1 MTAAIDRTA
10 PWMILGRA
18 GLVAAVFVL
27 GCGRAGN
34 PTPAAPAPTPGSP
47 EETAVPLVRTTS
59 GAIATHNFLA
69 ELALAKKQH
78 ADQPTNLKRTRA
90 LVDHLFDQAQFF
102 GKLAS
107 YDEAEAL
114 AKAALVDAP
123 KSGEAHLLRAHTLS
137 ALHQFVAASA
147 EIDRAEA
154 LGAPPELVRHSRVG
168 IWQATGKID
177 QALEALGAWRRMR
190 PNFTNLSA
198 EAGALA
204 DKHDYPHAAAV
215 FSQARRDYD
224 DVSPFAI
231 AWSEFQE
238 GHMWES
244 AGRSDRARPLFE
256 SALARLPLYAAVAGH
271 LAHLVAA
278 FGDPEGLDRA
288 RALLEPL
295 VARTDDPEYV
305 GELGAIYRQLHRPVE
320 ADRLVSQAT
329 QRYEALLARHPEA
342 FYDHA
347 ARFFLHV
354 AGDPKRALGLAQKNF
369 ALRPTPDARDLLAE
383 AERATSATAGLER

>member
-1 MTAAIDRTA
+1 MAAVIDQTA
-10 PWMILGRA
+10 PKPILGRV

-27 GCGRAGN
+27 ECGRAGG
-34 PTPAAPAPTPGSP
+34 PAPPAPASL
-47 EETAVPLVRTTS
+47 EETAIPPVRTTS
-59 GAIATHNFLA
+59 GEIATHNFLA
-69 ELALAKKQH
+69 ELTLAEKQH
-78 ADQPTNLKRTRA
+78 AANPADLKRTRA
-90 LVDHLFDQAQFF
+90 LVDHLFSQAQFF
-102 GKLAS
+102 GKLAA
-107 YDEAEAL
+107 YDEAETVAKSAL
-114 AKAALVDAP
+114 AAAP

-137 ALHQFVAASA
+137 ALHEFAHASA

-154 LGAPPELVRHSRVG
+154 LGAEPDGVRHARVG

-177 QALEALGAWRRMR
+177 EALEALRAWRRAR

-204 DKHDYPHAAAV
+204 DKRDYRDAAAV
-215 FSQARRDYD
+215 YSQARRDYD

-295 VARTDDPEYV
+295 VGRTDDPEYV
-305 GELGAIYRQLHRPVE
+305 GQLGALYRQLHRPVE
-320 ADRLVSQAT
+320 ADRLVKQAT
-329 QRYEALLARHPEA
+329 RGYEVLLARHPEA

-354 AGDPKRALGLAQKNF
+354 AGDPKRALGLAQKNL
-369 ALRPTPDARDLLAE
+369 ALRQTPDARDLLME
-383 AERATSATAGLER
+383 AERATATTASLPP

>member
-1 MTAAIDRTA
+1 MTAVIDRTA
-10 PWMILGRA
+10 LRMILGRV

-27 GCGRAGN
+27 GCGRAGS
-34 PTPAAPAPTPGSP
+34 PSPAPAPLAVSP
-47 EETAVPLVRTTS
+47 EETAVPLIRTTS
-59 GAIATHNFLA
+59 GQIATHNFLA
-69 ELALAKKQH
+69 ELALAEKQH
-78 ADQPTNLKRTRA
+78 AAQPADLKRARA
-90 LVDHLFDQAQFF
+90 LIDHLFDQAQFF
-102 GKLAS
+102 GKLAA
-107 YDEAEAL
+107 YDEAENV
-114 AKAALVDAP
+114 AKAALVAAP
-123 KSGEAHLLRAHTLS
+123 KNGDAHLLRAHTLS
-137 ALHQFVAASA
+137 ALHEFVAASA
-147 EIDRAEA
+147 EIDRGAA
-154 LGAPPELVRHSRVG
+154 LGADADAVRHARVG
-168 IWQATGKID
+168 IEQATGKID
-177 QALEALGAWRRMR
+177 QALEALRAWRRAR

-204 DKHDYPHAAAV
+204 DKHDTPHAAAV
-215 FSQARRDYD
+215 FAQARRGYD

-271 LAHLVAA
+271 LARLVAA
-278 FGDPEGLDRA
+278 FGDPQGLDRA
-288 RALLEPL
+288 LGLLEPL

-305 GELGAIYRQLHRPVE
+305 GQLGALYRQLHRPVE
-320 ADRLVSQAT
+320 ADRLVKQAT
-329 QRYEALLARHPEA
+329 QGYEALLARHPDA

-354 AGDPKRALGLAQKNF
+354 AGDPKRALGLAQKNV

-383 AERATSATAGLER
+383 AERAASATTGLARE

>member
-1 MTAAIDRTA
+1 MTSTDDT
-10 PWMILGRA
+10 
-18 GLVAAVFVL
+18 
-27 GCGRAGN
+27 
-34 PTPAAPAPTPGSP
+34 T
-47 EETAVPLVRTTS
+47 VPVVRTTS
-59 GAIATHNFLA
+59 GEIATHNFLA
-69 ELALAKKQH
+69 ELALAEKQH
-78 ADQPTNLKRTRA
+78 AAQPADLKRTRA
-90 LVDHLFDQAQFF
+90 LIDHLFDQAKFF
-102 GKLAS
+102 GKLAA
-107 YDEAEAL
+107 YDEAEGV
-114 AKAALVDAP
+114 AKAALAAAP

-137 ALHQFVAASA
+137 ALHQFVAAA
-147 EIDRAEA
+147 GEIDRGEA
-154 LGAPPELVRHSRVG
+154 LGADADAVRHARVG

-177 QALEALGAWRRMR
+177 QALEAIRAWRRAR

-204 DKHDYPHAAAV
+204 DQHDYVRAAAV
-215 FSQARRDYD
+215 FAKARRGYD

-256 SALARLPLYAAVAGH
+256 SALTRLPSYAAVAGH
-271 LAHLVAA
+271 LAHLLVA

-288 RALLEPL
+288 RALLEAL

-305 GELGAIYRQLHRPVE
+305 GQLGALYHQLRRAAE
-320 ADRLVSQAT
+320 SERLIKRAT
-329 QRYEALLARHPEA
+329 QGYEALLARHPEA

-354 AGDPKRALGLAQKNF
+354 APDPKRALALAQQNL

-383 AERATSATAGLER
+383 AERASSATAGLDR